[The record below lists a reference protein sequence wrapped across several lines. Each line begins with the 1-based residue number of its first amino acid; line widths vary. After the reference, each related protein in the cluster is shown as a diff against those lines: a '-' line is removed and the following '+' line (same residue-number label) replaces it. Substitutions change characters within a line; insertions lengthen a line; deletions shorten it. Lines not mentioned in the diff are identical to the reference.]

1 MTDHP
6 AKVGVDGLA
15 LSRRGNAASSVRQ
28 FRISDVDF
36 HRADDAHRRTGVEG
50 WVRLVLDGWLRLDSL
65 VIRRRADG
73 TLGVF
78 YPERRNE
85 AQRRFALI
93 WPVSEADRAAFE
105 ALVIR
110 EITARGGLS

>member
-1 MTDHP
+1 MRDI
-6 AKVGVDGLA
+6 
-15 LSRRGNAASSVRQ
+15 
-28 FRISDVDF
+28 RISELDF

-73 TLGVF
+73 TLVVF

-93 WPVSEADRAAFE
+93 WPVSQADRAAFE
-105 ALVIR
+105 ALIIQEIR
-110 EITARGGLS
+110 ARGGLS